1 MDAEKER
8 QQEANNRRRKNTETM
23 TRKTKQEVRIVR
35 HRHTEKNNCEGQ
47 KTLGC
52 REKGQ
57 RAQMIVGAELGGRG

>member
-8 QQEANNRRRKNTETM
+8 QQEANNRRRKNSETM

-35 HRHTEKNNCEGQ
+35 QTYRKSNCEGQ

-52 REKGQ
+52 REKEQ